1 MRNNFL
7 AQSLAKN
14 NSATEEKK
22 PLEPATAAAPSS
34 GPGGPKALRSMA
46 HAIENLTSHAPQELD
61 PHQIADSEIEDRID
75 TRDGLDSLIDSI
87 RTSGQKLPI
96 LVRHRKASSGPI
108 YEVVYGRRRLAASRA
123 LGIKVKAIVREM
135 DKTEALMSQA
145 LENSAR
151 MDRSFIEQAL
161 FALRLSQA
169 GLSAEQIIEGLAINP
184 TLLKRLLAVSKA
196 LPSELILAIGA
207 AHEAGRRP
215 WLELKD
221 LIKANPQIPEADIL
235 AMIDPALPSYERLM
249 ALIAQIKTRE
259 AQDRAE
265 MLDQVLTEEVL
276 QPVAQPAHPVNHL
289 ESIGAKS
296 GSETAVSAGDSAQRM
311 VGSLTFTAGHKRAI
325 LTAAQ
330 KEDRGFLEFLGDR
343 LEDLYAEWARDK
355 HKT

>member
-1 MRNNFL
+1 MKNNFL

-14 NSATEEKK
+14 NSVSDEKK
-22 PLEPATAAAPSS
+22 PLDTAASS

-46 HAIENLTSHAPQELD
+46 HAIENLTSHAPQDLD
-61 PHQIADSEIEDRID
+61 PAQIADSDIEDRID
-75 TRDGLDSLIDSI
+75 TRDGLDSLIESI
-87 RTSGQKLPI
+87 RSSGQKLPI
-96 LVRHRKASSGPI
+96 LVRHRKAASGPI

-151 MDRSFIEQAL
+151 LDRSFIEQAL

-196 LPSELILAIGA
+196 LPSALILAIGA

-221 LIKANPQIPEADIL
+221 LIKANPQIPQADIL
-235 AMIDPALPSYERLM
+235 AMIDESLPSYERLI

-259 AQDRAE
+259 AEDRDTR
-265 MLDQVLTEEVL
+265 LDQVLSDAPL
-276 QPVAQPAHPVNHL
+276 PPVPSPAPLVNHL

-296 GSETAVSAGDSAQRM
+296 SPQAPTKEGDGAQRL

-330 KEDRGFLEFLGDR
+330 KEDRGFLEYLGER
-343 LEDLYAEWARDK
+343 LEDLYAQWAKDK
-355 HKT
+355 RHK